1 VRSISPPLLFLTLLL
16 LHLPGAPVAG
26 QESHLLV
33 VVGLGGDPEYRAQFH
48 GWAAELATAA
58 VDRFGLSE
66 ERVVYLGERPADDP
80 SVIDD
85 RSTVDNIAAALT
97 EMAATAGPRDRVLIV
112 LIGHGTG
119 QGREVEFNLPG
130 PDLTPEE
137 LDEMLENFPS
147 QTVAVVNT
155 SPSSGPFIPVL
166 SGTNRVVLTATRT
179 AQERNETQFGG
190 FFVEAMTGEGTDLDK
205 DGRVSLAEAF
215 QYARV
220 EVDRYYASLNLLA
233 TEHALLDD
241 NGDGEGSGE
250 LGDEVPDGLLAS
262 GFWLSSA
269 GAATTG
275 LAVPD
280 SVTDPALRRLYEE
293 RADLERRVVQ
303 LRALRGQ
310 MEEARY
316 EQELETL
323 LVELALKNREIREKG
338 GGR

>member
-1 VRSISPPLLFLTLLL
+1 MRIPLLL
-16 LHLPGAPVAG
+16 LSVLLCRVPAAG
-26 QESHLLV
+26 QESHLLL

-48 GWAAELATAA
+48 GWAVDLVTAA
-58 VDRFGLSE
+58 VDRFGLSA
-66 ERVVYLGERPADDP
+66 ERVTYLGERPADDP
-80 SVIDD
+80 GTIDD
-85 RSTVDNIAAALT
+85 RSTVENISATLT
-97 EMAATAGPRDRVLIV
+97 RMAAEAGPQDRILIV

-119 QGREVEFNLPG
+119 QGADVEFNLPG
-130 PDLTPEE
+130 PDLTPGE
-137 LDEMLENFPS
+137 LDEMLQKFPT
-147 QTVAVVNT
+147 QTIGVVNT

-166 SGTNRVVLTATRT
+166 SGPNRVVLTATRT

-190 FFVEAMTGEGTDLDK
+190 FFVEAMSGEGTDLDR

-220 EVDRYYASLNLLA
+220 EVDRYYASQNLLA

-250 LGDEVPDGLLAS
+250 LGEDMPDGLLAG
-262 GFWLSSA
+262 GFWLGPA
-269 GAATTG
+269 GAVAAG
-275 LAVPD
+275 SAIPD
-280 SVTDPALRRLYEE
+280 SVTDPALRRLYQE
-293 RADLERRVVQ
+293 RAELEQRVIQ

-323 LVELALKNREIREKG
+323 LVELALKSREIREKG
-338 GGR
+338 GGG

>member
-1 VRSISPPLLFLTLLL
+1 LLFLSVLLL
-16 LHLPGAPVAG
+16 RAPVAG

-33 VVGLGGDPEYRAQFH
+33 VVGLGGDPEYREKFH
-48 GWAAELATAA
+48 GWAVDLAAA
-58 VDRFGLSE
+58 AMDRFGLPR

-80 SVIDD
+80 AVIRD
-85 RSTVDNIAAALT
+85 RSTLENIDAALT
-97 EMAATAGPRDRVLIV
+97 QMAAGAGSQDRVLIV

-119 QGREVEFNLPG
+119 QGDEVEFNLPG
-130 PDLTPEE
+130 PDLTPQE
-137 LDEMLENFPS
+137 LDEMLEKFPT
-147 QTVAVVNT
+147 QTLAVVNT
-155 SPSSGPFIPVL
+155 SPSSGPFIPAL
-166 SGTNRVVLTATRT
+166 SGPNRVVLTATRT

-215 QYARV
+215 QYARA
-220 EVDRYYASLNLLA
+220 EVDRYYTSLNLLA

-262 GFWLSSA
+262 GFWLDPEGTAMA
-269 GAATTG
+269 GS
-275 LAVPD
+275 AVPD
-280 SVTDPALRRLYEE
+280 SVTDPVLRRLFEE

-338 GGR
+338 GGG